1 MFIYVGFALLVT
13 MIFGYLFETIKM
25 YSTIFEIKRI
35 NQEIVKLLNEAKI
48 SEDVVDVFLVENLR
62 QFFKER
68 LLGGHIVDDFKIYK
82 KDNRNIQM
90 LYKKN
95 MAVQN
100 LELHIEPLH
109 RTLRV
114 GDMDYFENPFE
125 EIHL

>member
-1 MFIYVGFALLVT
+1 MFIYVGIALLIT

-25 YSTIFEIKRI
+25 YTTIFEIKRI

-48 SEDVVDVFLVENLR
+48 PEDIVDVFLVEDLR
-62 QFFKER
+62 QFFKDR
-68 LLGGHIVDDFKIYK
+68 LLGSHLVDDFKIYK

-100 LELHIEPLH
+100 LELHIEPLN
-109 RTLRV
+109 RSLRV
-114 GDMDYFENPFE
+114 GDVDYFENPFE